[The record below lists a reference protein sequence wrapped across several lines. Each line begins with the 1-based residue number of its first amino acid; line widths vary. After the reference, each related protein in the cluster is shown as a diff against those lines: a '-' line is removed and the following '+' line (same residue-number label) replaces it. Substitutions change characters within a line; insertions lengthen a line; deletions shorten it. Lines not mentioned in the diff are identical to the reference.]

1 MSKRLIYL
9 DNNATT
15 PILPAIVAAMMED
28 LDGIPR
34 NPSSV
39 TKWGREGRDKIS
51 KARRQIASYFSVH
64 PDEVFFT
71 SGGTESNHF
80 LIHGFH
86 AAKPGKIVSTEIE
99 HASALEA
106 IKSLKAGYYLPID
119 TFGAPTPSQIADSLT
134 GNVSSIFLSA
144 VNSETGVMI
153 DLEEIASIAEKAKVP
168 LLIDGVALLGKGKIS
183 PLPEGIAGIS
193 FSGHKLHGPKGI
205 GLVIK
210 RKQYKIAP
218 MLRGGHQERDMRAG
232 TENLPAILGLA
243 KAIDLLDD
251 SFFDSIAST
260 RDLFEEEIKRLIP
273 NVEINGTGPRISNL
287 SNLHFPDEDAEVL
300 LIKLE
305 ELGLLCSLGSA
316 CSSGTLKPSHVLLG
330 MGYPMQRALASL
342 RFSFSRLN
350 TPEEAQKG
358 AHFISSLF
366 LGRKKA

>member
-1 MSKRLIYL
+1 LIYL

-15 PILPAIVAAMMED
+15 PVAPQVVAAMMED

-51 KARRQIASYFSVH
+51 QARRQIASYFSVH

-86 AAKPGKIVSTEIE
+86 SAKPGKILSTEIE

-106 IKSLKAGYYLPID
+106 IKFLKAALYLPVD
-119 TFGAPTPSQIADSLT
+119 GFGAVTPSQVADHIT
-134 GNVSSIFLSA
+134 GNISAIFLSA

-153 DLEEIASIAEKAKVP
+153 DLEEIALIAQKANIP
-168 LLIDGVALLGKGKIS
+168 LLVDGVALLGKGPIS
-183 PLPEGIAGIS
+183 PLPQGISGIS
-193 FSGHKLHGPKGI
+193 FSGHKIHGPKGI

-210 RKQYKIAP
+210 RKQYKISP
-218 MLRGGHQERDMRAG
+218 TFRGGHQERDMRAG

-243 KAIDLLDD
+243 KAITLLEND
-251 SFFDSIAST
+251 FFSSIAFI
-260 RDLFEEEIKRLIP
+260 RDLFEEDVKRLIP
-273 NVEINGTGPRISNL
+273 KVEINGTGPRISNI
-287 SNLHFPDEDAEVL
+287 SNLHFPEQDAELV

-305 ELGLLCSLGSA
+305 ELGLICSLGSA

-330 MGYPMQRALASL
+330 MGYPMKRAMASL

-350 TPEEAQKG
+350 TQEEA
-358 AHFISSLF
+358 
-366 LGRKKA
+366 KKAAKLLASILT